1 VSHGK
6 DVKKLSN
13 ERFLWMKY
21 RKCRIGPLNGSPRV
35 VTKVTYRIGWS
46 LTKNISDIRHNYE
59 VFRASRAHRR
69 KMCDVKRGN
78 IKAIPTPEYK
88 NRPSTTRSDREKYDP
103 LFEEIRSFDHR
114 TTTPIKFQK
123 TQLVF
128 WCKFQIPASLSHTG
142 DSIKK
147 IPPHHRFKG
156 SLSSQQQQQQ
166 QQQQQINK
174 PTQVFSNNTMFR
186 TRVSKASIILH
197 SLRNLHRVVSW
208 TQLFVDV
215 FLFISRVKRE
225 HKIDFASFYGLFLT
239 LQLK

>member
-1 VSHGK
+1 MAHIYPSMPVAFISTFERRSRTIKRAPEPRVIRVSHGK

-13 ERFLWMKY
+13 ERFLWMEY

-69 KMCDVKRGN
+69 KVCDVKKGN

-128 WCKFQIPASLSHTG
+128 WRKFQIPASLSHTG

-147 IPPHHRFKG
+147 YLHTI
-156 SLSSQQQQQQ
+156 
-166 QQQQQINK
+166 
-174 PTQVFSNNTMFR
+174 
-186 TRVSKASIILH
+186 VSKARSH
-197 SLRNLHRVVSW
+197 HNNNNNNNKSTNQPKSLITTPCS
-208 TQLFVDV
+208 
-215 FLFISRVKRE
+215 E
-225 HKIDFASFYGLFLT
+225 HA
-239 LQLK
+239 